1 MRPRQLQQ
9 SLRPLSAAVLLALA
23 ACESRPDTARQTES
37 GPPRP
42 ALHVLAGLTDS
53 GVVEQPITVDSSPGP
68 YFEAGRIYADAQAVA
83 TAIFLGTVVG
93 IQENQ
98 LTVDS
103 RPTTIPARIHG
114 SMVYAPVR
122 ELARELGAYTAVG
135 PDSLH
140 ITLWPAPVLCEYR
153 KRADTSD
160 AVYRGA
166 RAEDLFAGCRR

>member
-1 MRPRQLQQ
+1 
-9 SLRPLSAAVLLALA
+9 
-23 ACESRPDTARQTES
+23 
-37 GPPRP
+37 
-42 ALHVLAGLTDS
+42 
-53 GVVEQPITVDSSPGP
+53 
-68 YFEAGRIYADAQAVA
+68 VA

-103 RPTTIPARIHG
+103 RPTTIPARLHG
-114 SMVYAPVR
+114 STVYAPVR

>member
-1 MRPRQLQQ
+1 MKPRQLQQ
-9 SLRPLSAAVLLALA
+9 SLRPFSAALLLALA
-23 ACESRPDTARQTES
+23 ACDSRSDTARQTES
-37 GPPRP
+37 GPSRP
-42 ALHVLAGLTDS
+42 ALHVVALTDR

-68 YFEAGRIYADAQAVA
+68 YLEAGRIYADAQAVA

-98 LTVDS
+98 LTLDS
-103 RPTTIPARIHG
+103 RPTPIPARLHG
-114 SMVYAPVR
+114 STVYAPVR

-140 ITLWPAPVLCEYR
+140 ITLWPAPMLCEYR
-153 KRADTSD
+153 QRADTTD